1 MVTTRRSPTSRT
13 YGWLLLLG
21 VVAAVSVASA
31 GRSATPQGA
40 AALQQRNF
48 PGGPYFT
55 VVCGFSHRNNDD
67 PIRFPRQPGRSH
79 NHTYIGNRNVTAV
92 TTAETLR
99 GGETTCDVGEDAS
112 TYWVPTVYVGAEA
125 ITPLAGLVYYTK
137 HVSGTLVAPP
147 PGLKLVAGN
156 PLAHHAQSK
165 EIVSWSCGGIDGSPR
180 FAMLPSCGPDDA
192 LELEVK
198 FQNCWN
204 GRSLDSGNHKRHV
217 AYSKAGRCP
226 STHPVRMP
234 TITLVLLYPP
244 IGRGVVSAGRWA
256 SHGDFINGWDQEAL
270 ERLTAGLNADR
281 R

>member
-1 MVTTRRSPTSRT
+1 V
-13 YGWLLLLG
+13 LAL
-21 VVAAVSVASA
+21 VAAVSVAST
-31 GRSATPQGA
+31 GRSATSQGA
-40 AALQQRNF
+40 AGVQQRNF
-48 PGGPYFT
+48 PGGAYFT

-79 NHTYIGNRNVTAV
+79 NHTYIGNTTVNAV
-92 TTAETLR
+92 TTAATLR
-99 GGETTCDVGEDAS
+99 GGETTCDVEEDAS
-112 TYWVPTVYVGAEA
+112 TYWVPTVFVGGEA

-137 HVSGTLVAPP
+137 HLSGALVAPP

-156 PLAHHAQSK
+156 PAARRAQSK

-180 FAMLPSCGPDDA
+180 FAALPSCGPDDA

-204 GRSLDSGNHKRHV
+204 GRNVDSGNHKRHV

-226 STHPVRMP
+226 ATHPVRLP

-244 IGRGVVSAGRWA
+244 VRGGLLSAGRWA
-256 SHGDFINGWDQEAL
+256 THADFINGWNQEAL

>member
-40 AALQQRNF
+40 AALQQRNV

-55 VVCGFSHRNNDD
+55 VVSGFSHRNNDD

-79 NHTYIGNRNVTAV
+79 NHTYIGNRNVNAV

-99 GGETTCDVGEDAS
+99 GGETTCDVEEDAS

-137 HVSGTLVAPP
+137 HVSGALVAPP

-156 PLAHHAQSK
+156 PAARRGQSK

-204 GRSLDSGNHKRHV
+204 GRNVDSANHKRHV

-226 STHPVRMP
+226 STHPVRLP

-244 IGRGVVSAGRWA
+244 VRGGLLSAGRWA
-256 SHGDFINGWDQEAL
+256 THADFINGWDQQAL